1 MWDDYGQQPEIKN
14 YITRI
19 NYYYARLRFYKFQSG
34 IFVFIH
40 PRCRS
45 PPLSFRFH
53 QTQNRKDGTV
63 MKTINLKDYY
73 AHISIGTYIDIPNEV
88 FNIFEEYRKAEQAYQ
103 SRIRYH
109 KAYYSLDRGDGI
121 EHSALFVSLSP
132 DEIYE
137 RKLTSEQLHAAIATL
152 PDKQAKRIYAHY
164 FLGMSKTAIAKAEGV
179 SETAVRIGIEK
190 ALINLKKIFKKSF

>member
-1 MWDDYGQQPEIKN
+1 
-14 YITRI
+14 
-19 NYYYARLRFYKFQSG
+19 
-34 IFVFIH
+34 
-40 PRCRS
+40 
-45 PPLSFRFH
+45 
-53 QTQNRKDGTV
+53 

-73 AHISIGTYIDIPNEV
+73 DHIGIDTYIDVPDEV
-88 FNIFEEYRKAEQAYQ
+88 FDIFEEYRRAEQAYQ

-152 PDKQAKRIYAHY
+152 PDKQAKRIYAH
-164 FLGMSKTAIAKAEGV
+164 FFMNMSKSAIAKAEGV
-179 SETAVRIGIEK
+179 NKSQVTRSINRGLAQIEK
-190 ALINLKKIFKKSF
+190 FLKNIF